1 MPFPV
6 SHARWPGCGLA
17 LALTAGCVGVTG
29 AEPLSFTRAL
39 DLATSETPALRADAA
54 QLAAARHAVL
64 PAGELPDPKLA
75 LGLDNLPINGPDRY
89 HVGDDFMTMRRV
101 ALMQEFPNRAK
112 REARVAVAQGEVA
125 VAVAQTAVTRQQV
138 QQETALAWIARHTLE
153 RQLARI
159 DALRAENRLFDDGV
173 RARLAGGGGGMA
185 ADGVAPRQEAAAI
198 DNLQDRFEARREQAI
213 ARLERWIGESAREP
227 LAGAVP
233 DWPIARDGLLH
244 RLHAHPD
251 VALLGARET
260 VAQAAIAQAQA
271 AKKSDWALA
280 LAYQQRGPQFS
291 DMATLEVTFD
301 LPVFAAHRQD
311 PTIAARRAE
320 RDALEAQR
328 EATLREHTAM
338 LDTDLAEYRRLDKAL
353 ARQNQV
359 VLPLAAEKI
368 ALASAAWRGGQG
380 SLADLVAARRER
392 IKTELAAIALEGKR
406 QQMAA
411 RLHYR
416 YGNGDTLISGDLP

>member
-1 MPFPV
+1 MLFPV

-29 AEPLSFTRAL
+29 AEPLTFARAL
-39 DLATSETPALRADAA
+39 DLALRETPALRADAA
-54 QLAAARHAVL
+54 QLDAARQAVL
-64 PAGELPDPKLA
+64 PAGELPDPRLA

-89 HVGDDFMTMRRV
+89 GFGDDFMTMRRV
-101 ALMQEFPNRAK
+101 GLMQAFPNRAK
-112 REARVAVAQGEVA
+112 RQARVAMAQGEVA
-125 VAVAQTAVTRQQV
+125 VATAQTAITRQQV
-138 QQETALAWIARHTLE
+138 QQDTAQAWIARHTVE

-159 DALRAENRLFDDGV
+159 DALRAENRLFDASV
-173 RARLAGGGGGMA
+173 RAQLAGGSGAA
-185 ADGVAPRQEAAAI
+185 ADSVAPRQEAAGI

-213 ARLERWIGESAREP
+213 ARLSRWVGDSAREP
-227 LAGAVP
+227 LAGAAP
-233 DWPIARDGLLH
+233 DWPIARDSLLH

-251 VALLGARET
+251 VEVLDARAS

-271 AKKSDWALA
+271 AKKSDWELA
-280 LAYQQRGPQFS
+280 VAYQQRGPQFS

-301 LPVFAAHRQD
+301 LPLFAAHRQD

-320 RDALEAQR
+320 RDALDAQR
-328 EATLREHTAM
+328 EATLREHAAI
-338 LDTDLAEYRRLDKAL
+338 LDTDLAEYRRLEKAL

-359 VLPLAAEKI
+359 LLPLAAEKI

-392 IKTELAAIALEGKR
+392 TEAELEAIALEGKR

-411 RLHYR
+411 RLHYA
-416 YGNGDTLISGDLP
+416 YADTAASASEDLP

>member
-1 MPFPV
+1 MPFPD
-6 SHARWPGCGLA
+6 SLARRPGRVLA
-17 LALTAGCVGVTG
+17 LALVAGCVGLAH
-29 AEPLSFTRAL
+29 AEPLTFTRAL

-54 QLAAARHAVL
+54 QLDAARDAVL
-64 PAGELPDPKLA
+64 PAGQLPDPKLA

-89 HVGDDFMTMRRV
+89 RVGDDFMTMRRV
-101 ALMQEFPNRAK
+101 GLMQEFPNRAK

-138 QQETALAWIARHTLE
+138 QQETALAWIARHTAE
-153 RQLARI
+153 QQLARI
-159 DALRAENRLFDDGV
+159 DALRAENRLFDAGV
-173 RARLAGGGGGMA
+173 RGRLAGGGGMA
-185 ADGVAPRQEAAAI
+185 ADSVAPRQEAAAI

-213 ARLERWIGESAREP
+213 AQLERWIGESAREP

-233 DWPIARDGLLH
+233 DWPIARDSLLH

-280 LAYQQRGPQFS
+280 LAYQQRGPHFS

-301 LPVFAAHRQD
+301 LPLFAAHRQD
-311 PTIAARRAE
+311 PIIAARRAQ
-320 RDALEAQR
+320 RDALDAQR
-328 EATLREHTAM
+328 EATLREHAAM
-338 LDTDLAEYRRLDKAL
+338 LDTDLAEYRRLDKAR

-359 VLPLAAEKI
+359 LLPLAAEKI

-392 IKTELAAIALEGKR
+392 IEAELAAIALEGKR

>member
-1 MPFPV
+1 MPFPD
-6 SHARWPGCGLA
+6 SLARRPGRALA
-17 LALTAGCVGVTG
+17 LALVAGCVGLAH
-29 AEPLSFTRAL
+29 AEPLTFTRAL
-39 DLATSETPALRADAA
+39 DLVTSATPALRADAA
-54 QLAAARHAVL
+54 QLDAARDAVL
-64 PAGELPDPKLA
+64 PAGQLPDPKLA

-89 HVGDDFMTMRRV
+89 RVGDDFMTMRRV
-101 ALMQEFPNRAK
+101 GLMQEFPNRAK
-112 REARVAVAQGEVA
+112 RKARVAVAQGEVA

-138 QQETALAWIARHTLE
+138 QQEAALAWIARRTVE

-159 DALRAENRLFDDGV
+159 DALRAENRLFDAGV
-173 RARLAGGGGGMA
+173 RARLAGGGGLA

-213 ARLERWIGESAREP
+213 AQLERWIGEPAREP

-301 LPVFAAHRQD
+301 LPLFAAHRQD
-311 PTIAARRAE
+311 PTIAARRAQ

-359 VLPLAAEKI
+359 LLPLAAEKI

-392 IKTELAAIALEGKR
+392 IEADLEAITLEGKR

-416 YGNGDTLISGDLP
+416 DGNGDTPISGDLP